1 MKTKNFTMTIYSCFM
16 TSASTAVP
24 CILSPLLFTAF
35 YRTYGI
41 SYTLLGFLT
50 VLNFG
55 TQLLTDLFYSFFS
68 KKLNLKLSVKLTP
81 VLIFTGLFFY
91 ALSPVLFPSD
101 IYIGLAI
108 GTIIFSAGNGIAEVL
123 TSPVVAAIPSDNSE
137 RLMSKLHSCY
147 AWALLFVVSFASV
160 FLWIFD
166 DSYWQLLTILLSLL
180 PLTASVLMFF
190 SPIPDM
196 QSDNSSSE
204 KHNKAHNKTA
214 CLYIIGIFFA
224 GASELT
230 MSQWC
235 SGYLETTFGIN
246 KTVGD
251 LFGLALFGAF
261 IGLGRT
267 LYAKYGK
274 NIDRLLFLGSL
285 GSLICYV
292 VVAVSNNPFFAI
304 ASCAFSGFCVSM
316 LWPGSLIAV
325 ANKIPGA
332 SVGLYALMATGGD
345 LGATL
350 FPQAVGYITDKIIE
364 SEKFLSAFSFIGL
377 NAEQLGMRG
386 GMLFACIAPLCA
398 TVLFAFLLRRR
409 GVSSSR

>member
-1 MKTKNFTMTIYSCFM
+1 MTG
-16 TSASTAVP
+16 ASTAVP

-35 YRTYGI
+35 YRNYVI
-41 SYTLLGFLT
+41 SYTMLGFLT

-81 VLIFTGLFFY
+81 VLIFTGLLFY
-91 ALSPVLFPSD
+91 ALSPVFFPSD
-101 IYIGLAI
+101 VYIGLAI
-108 GTIIFSAGNGIAEVL
+108 GTVIFSAGNGIAEVL
-123 TSPVVAAIPSDNSE
+123 TSPVIAAIPSDNPD

-147 AWALLFVVSFASV
+147 AWALLFVVGFASM

-166 DSYWQLLTILLSLL
+166 DSYWQLLTVLLSLL
-180 PLTASVLMFF
+180 PLCASVSMFF
-190 SPIPDM
+190 SQIPDM
-196 QSDNSSSE
+196 ESHNSSSK
-204 KHNKAHNKTA
+204 KHDKAYNKTA

-251 LFGLALFGAF
+251 LFGLALFGAA
-261 IGLGRT
+261 IALGRT
-267 LYAKYGK
+267 LYAKFGK
-274 NIDRLLFLGSL
+274 SIDRLLFLGSL
-285 GSLICYV
+285 GSLICYL
-292 VVAVSNNPFFAI
+292 VVAVSSNPFFAI

-325 ANKIPGA
+325 ANRIPGA

-345 LGATL
+345 LGGTF
-350 FPQAVGYITDKIIE
+350 FPQAVGYITDKIME
-364 SEKFLSAFSFIGL
+364 SGNIISAFSFLGIS
-377 NAEQLGMRG
+377 AEQLGMRG

-398 TVLFAFLLRRR
+398 TILFAFLLRQAEPARNS
-409 GVSSSR
+409 GNGI